1 MKFTSITNKNDI
13 NVAKALTTLDKE
25 LVDLGLGYDEIVES
39 RGHLIGVNLEAYNLY
54 QYYNKPGYEDCKN
67 AEEILDKILQ
77 DTYVKIIHQDNKVIE
92 NLIKSWKEYD
102 SYDTFETNIKYE
114 NVNNIT
120 QSKIYNA
127 LNTVLKYAREQKFHK
142 ETVQQLM
149 DFLTKMKTHGV
160 AAINLGYQVGNKY
173 YEYLD
178 SDKFGIISNDVFTVG
193 NVISS
198 TNASVFEE
206 YKGYNYVFHKDI
218 GKRGAPEIALAAFF
232 KNADNGDVQIDIKLA
247 RNGYVTESDRY
258 VGIIGYI
265 KDIKSI
271 IVKADTPVDTVAKQI
286 AEIFN
291 ESAPKMYKLAD
302 NYPSLYTLKK
312 FRTPLEEIKEN
323 LITEDYDQER

>member
-1 MKFTSITNKNDI
+1 MQFTSITNKDDI
-13 NVAKALTTLDKE
+13 NVAKALTALDKE
-25 LVDLGLGYDEIVES
+25 LVDLGLGYDEIVEN
-39 RGHLIGVNLEAYNLY
+39 RGHLIGESLEVYNLY
-54 QYYNKPGYEDCKN
+54 QYYNKPGYENCKN
-67 AEEILDKILQ
+67 DEEILDKILQ
-77 DTYVKIIHQDNKVIE
+77 DTYVEIIHQDNKAIE

-114 NVNNIT
+114 NVNKIT

-127 LNTVLKYAREQKFHK
+127 LNTVLKYAKEQKFHK
-142 ETVQQLM
+142 EAVQPLI

-178 SDKFGIISNDVFTVG
+178 RDKFGVISNDVFTVG
-193 NVISS
+193 DVISS
-198 TNASVFEE
+198 TNTSYE
-206 YKGYNYVFHKDI
+206 GYNYVFHKDI
-218 GKRGAPEIALAAFF
+218 NKCGAPEIALAAFF

-247 RNGYVTESDRY
+247 RNGYVTENEHY
-258 VGIIGYI
+258 VGIVGYI

-271 IVKADTPVDTVAKQI
+271 IAKADTPVETVAKQI
-286 AEIFN
+286 AELFN
-291 ESAPKMYKLAD
+291 ESATNMYKLAD

-312 FRTPLEEIKEN
+312 FCMPLEEIKEN

>member
-1 MKFTSITNKNDI
+1 MKFTSTTNKDDI

-39 RGHLIGVNLEAYNLY
+39 RGHLIGASLEVYNLY

-67 AEEILDKILQ
+67 DEEILDKILQ
-77 DTYVKIIHQDNKVIE
+77 DTYVKIIHQDNKAIE
-92 NLIKSWKEYD
+92 NLIKSWQEYD

-114 NVNNIT
+114 NVNKIT

-149 DFLTKMKTHGV
+149 D
-160 AAINLGYQVGNKY
+160 
-173 YEYLD
+173 LD

-193 NVISS
+193 DVISS
-198 TNASVFEE
+198 TNTSYE
-206 YKGYNYVFHKDI
+206 GYNYVFHKDI
-218 GKRGAPEIALAAFF
+218 GKCGAPEIALAAFF

-247 RNGYVTESDRY
+247 RNGYVTESDYY
-258 VGIIGYI
+258 VGIVGYI

-271 IVKADTPVDTVAKQI
+271 MVKAETPVDTVAKQI

-291 ESAPKMYKLAD
+291 DSAPKMYKLAD

-323 LITEDYDQER
+323 LITEDFDQER

>member
-1 MKFTSITNKNDI
+1 MKFTSTTNKDDI

-39 RGHLIGVNLEAYNLY
+39 RGHLIGESLEVYNLY
-54 QYYNKPGYEDCKN
+54 QYYNKPGYENCKN
-67 AEEILDKILQ
+67 DEEILDKILQ
-77 DTYVKIIHQDNKVIE
+77 DTYVKIIHQDNKAIE

-114 NVNNIT
+114 NVNKIT

-142 ETVQQLM
+142 EAVQPLM

-193 NVISS
+193 DVISS
-198 TNASVFEE
+198 TNTSYE
-206 YKGYNYVFHKDI
+206 GYNYVFHKDI
-218 GKRGAPEIALAAFF
+218 GKCGAPEIALAAFF

-247 RNGYVTESDRY
+247 RNGYVTESDYY
-258 VGIIGYI
+258 VGIVGYI

-271 IVKADTPVDTVAKQI
+271 MVKAETPVDTVAKQI

-291 ESAPKMYKLAD
+291 DSAPKMYKLAD

-323 LITEDYDQER
+323 LITEDFDQER

>member
-1 MKFTSITNKNDI
+1 MKFTSTTNKDDI

-25 LVDLGLGYDEIVES
+25 LVDLELGYDEIVES
-39 RGHLIGVNLEAYNLY
+39 RSHLIGESLEVYNLY
-54 QYYNKPGYEDCKN
+54 QYYNKPGYENCKN
-67 AEEILDKILQ
+67 DEEILDKILQ
-77 DTYVKIIHQDNKVIE
+77 DTYVKIIHQDNKAIE
-92 NLIKSWKEYD
+92 NLIKSWQEYD

-114 NVNNIT
+114 NVNKIT

-149 DFLTKMKTHGV
+149 DFLTKIKTHGV

-193 NVISS
+193 DVISS
-198 TNASVFEE
+198 TNTSYE
-206 YKGYNYVFHKDI
+206 GYNYVFHKDI
-218 GKRGAPEIALAAFF
+218 GKCGAPEIALAAFF

-247 RNGYVTESDRY
+247 RNGYVTESDYY
-258 VGIIGYI
+258 VGIVGYI

-271 IVKADTPVDTVAKQI
+271 MVKAETPVDTVAKQI

-291 ESAPKMYKLAD
+291 DSAPKMYKLAD

-323 LITEDYDQER
+323 LITEDFDQER

>member
-1 MKFTSITNKNDI
+1 MQFTSTTNKDDI
-13 NVAKALTTLDKE
+13 NVAKALTVLDKE

-39 RGHLIGVNLEAYNLY
+39 RGHLIDESLEVYNLY
-54 QYYNKPGYEDCKN
+54 QYYNKPGYENCKN
-67 AEEILDKILQ
+67 DEEILDKILQ
-77 DTYVKIIHQDNKVIE
+77 DTYVKLIHQDNKAIE
-92 NLIKSWKEYD
+92 NLIKSWQEYD

-127 LNTVLKYAREQKFHK
+127 LSTVLMYARKQKFHK
-142 ETVQQLM
+142 EAVQPLM

-178 SDKFGIISNDVFTVG
+178 RDKFGVISNDVFTVG
-193 NVISS
+193 DVISV
-198 TNASVFEE
+198 TNIS

-218 GKRGAPEIALAAFF
+218 NKCGAPEIALAAFF

-247 RNGYVTESDRY
+247 RNGYVTENERY
-258 VGIIGYI
+258 VGIVGYI

-271 IVKADTPVDTVAKQI
+271 IVKADTPVETVAKQI
-286 AEIFN
+286 AELFN
-291 ESAPKMYKLAD
+291 ESATNMYKLAD

-312 FRTPLEEIKEN
+312 FYMPLEEIKEN

>member
-1 MKFTSITNKNDI
+1 MQFTSITNKDDI
-13 NVAKALTTLDKE
+13 NIAKALTALDKE

-39 RGHLIGVNLEAYNLY
+39 RGHLIGESLEVYNLY
-54 QYYNKPGYEDCKN
+54 QYYNKPGYENCKN
-67 AEEILDKILQ
+67 DEEILDKILQ
-77 DTYVKIIHQDNKVIE
+77 DTYVKIIHQDNKAIE

-127 LNTVLKYAREQKFHK
+127 LNTVLKYASEQKFHK
-142 ETVQQLM
+142 EAVQPLM

-193 NVISS
+193 DVISS
-198 TNASVFEE
+198 TNTSYE
-206 YKGYNYVFHKDI
+206 GYNYVFHKDI
-218 GKRGAPEIALAAFF
+218 GKCGAPEIALAAFF

-247 RNGYVTESDRY
+247 RNGYVAESDYY
-258 VGIIGYI
+258 VGIVGYI

-271 IVKADTPVDTVAKQI
+271 IVKAETPVDTVAKQI

-291 ESAPKMYKLAD
+291 DSAPKMYKLAD

-323 LITEDYDQER
+323 LITEDFDQER

>member
-1 MKFTSITNKNDI
+1 MKFTSTTNKDDI

-39 RGHLIGVNLEAYNLY
+39 RGHLIGASLEVYNLY
-54 QYYNKPGYEDCKN
+54 QYYNKHGYEDCKN
-67 AEEILDKILQ
+67 DEEILDKILQ
-77 DTYVKIIHQDNKVIE
+77 NTYVKIIHQDNKAIE
-92 NLIKSWKEYD
+92 NLIKSWQEYD

-114 NVNNIT
+114 NVNKIT

-142 ETVQQLM
+142 EAVQPLM
-149 DFLTKMKTHGV
+149 DFLTKMKTYGV

-193 NVISS
+193 DVISS
-198 TNASVFEE
+198 TNTSYE
-206 YKGYNYVFHKDI
+206 GYNYVFHKDI
-218 GKRGAPEIALAAFF
+218 GKCGAPEIALAAFF

-247 RNGYVTESDRY
+247 RNGYVTESDYY
-258 VGIIGYI
+258 VGIVGYI

-271 IVKADTPVDTVAKQI
+271 IVKAETPVDTVAKQI

-291 ESAPKMYKLAD
+291 DSAPKMYKLAD

-323 LITEDYDQER
+323 LITEDFDQER